1 MCHRMQEPADNT
13 DVPLFDG
20 EADLVVPPQG
30 DPTHEQSPEEEEEES
45 GEEDD
50 EYGNVHIVELHK
62 LGEPLG
68 VQLTHYTSPEGM

>member
-1 MCHRMQEPADNT
+1 MQELEENN

-20 EADLVVPPQG
+20 EADLVVPPG
-30 DPTHEQSPEEEEEES
+30 DPAHEQSPEEEEEES

-62 LGEPLG
+62 LGESLG
-68 VQLTHYTSPEGM
+68 IQLTHYTSPEGM